1 MAVALDWRCIFF
13 TFVKVKLS
21 TYISDLLYRYEC
33 VIIPNFGGFVSNTI
47 SAEITDNFK
56 SFHPPS
62 KRLTFNNHLKN
73 NDGLLAN
80 YIASVDKMPFKTAM
94 NFIQFEVDEW
104 IDTLRNSDIILDK
117 IGKLSLEGDNIIFEP
132 QTEINYLTDSYG
144 LSSFVSPEIK
154 RETYIKQVEEIEKKA
169 PILVS
174 QKSKE
179 APNYL
184 KYAAIF
190 LLGLSVIG
198 FGGNKLYKDYIN
210 KKQVISLQQQQEK
223 QNRTIQ
229 EATFIISDP
238 LPSITLNVQTSTRP
252 FHVIAGAFR
261 FPNNAERKVQQ
272 LKTLGFNARIL
283 GVNKWGLTQVSF
295 ESYNNNIEARKGLFV
310 IRQTIAQDAWLLIQ
324 DL

>member
-1 MAVALDWRCIFF
+1 M
-13 TFVKVKLS
+13 KLS

-33 VIIPNFGGFVSNTI
+33 VIIPNFGGFVTNNI
-47 SAEITDNFK
+47 SAEITNDSK

-80 YIASVDKMPFKTAM
+80 YIASIDKMPFKTAM
-94 NFIQFEVDEW
+94 NFIEFEVDEW
-104 IDTLRNSDIILDK
+104 LETLRNSDIILEK
-117 IGKLSLEGDNIIFEP
+117 VGKLSKEGDNIIFEP
-132 QTEINYLTDSYG
+132 QTEVNYLTQSYG
-144 LSSFVSPEIK
+144 LTSFVSPEIK

-174 QKSKE
+174 EKAKK

-190 LLGLSVIG
+190 LLGISVIG
-198 FGGNKLYKDYIN
+198 FGGNKLYKDYKN
-210 KKQVISLQQQQEK
+210 KQLVISLQEQQAK
-223 QNRTIQ
+223 QNKTIQ
-229 EATFIISDP
+229 EATFVISDP
-238 LPSITLNVQTSTRP
+238 LPSITLNVKTNTKP

-261 FPNNAERKVQQ
+261 FPENAERKVRQ
-272 LKTLGFNARIL
+272 LKDLGFNARIL
-283 GVNKWGLTQVSF
+283 GVNQWGLTQVSF
-295 ESYNNNIEARKGLFV
+295 ESYSDNIEARKGLFV
-310 IRQTIAQDAWLLIQ
+310 VRQTIAQDAWLLIQ

>member
-1 MAVALDWRCIFF
+1 M
-13 TFVKVKLS
+13 KLS

-33 VIIPNFGGFVSNTI
+33 VIIPNFGGFVTNTI
-47 SAEITDNFK
+47 SAEITDDFK
-56 SFHPPS
+56 SFQPPS
-62 KRLTFNNHLKN
+62 KKLTFNSHLKN

-104 IDTLRNSDIILDK
+104 LETIRNSDIILDK
-117 IGKLSLEGDNIIFEP
+117 IGKLSLEGGNIIFEP
-132 QTEINYLTDSYG
+132 QTEVNYLTNSYG
-144 LSSFVSPEIK
+144 LASFVSPEIK
-154 RETYIKQVEEIEKKA
+154 REKYVKQVEEIEKKA

-174 QKSKE
+174 QKSKN
-179 APNYL
+179 APNYF

-210 KKQVISLQQQQEK
+210 KQQLISLQKQQQK
-223 QNRTIQ
+223 LNTTIQ
-229 EATFIISDP
+229 EATFVLSDP
-238 LPSITLNVQTSTRP
+238 LPSIILNVHSVTKP

-261 FPNNAERKVQQ
+261 FPENAERKVQQ
-272 LKTLGFNARIL
+272 LKKLGFNARIL
-283 GVNKWGLTQVSF
+283 DVNQWGLTQVSF
-295 ESYNNNIEARKGLFV
+295 ESYDNNIEARKGLFV

>member
-1 MAVALDWRCIFF
+1 M
-13 TFVKVKLS
+13 KLS

-33 VIIPNFGGFVSNTI
+33 VIIPNFGGFVTNTI
-47 SAEITDNFK
+47 SAEITDNFT

-94 NFIQFEVDEW
+94 NFIQFEVDSW
-104 IDTLRNSDIILDK
+104 LDTLRNSDIVLDK

-132 QTEINYLTDSYG
+132 QTEVNYLTQSYG
-144 LSSFVSPEIK
+144 LTSFVSPEIK

-174 QKSKE
+174 DKSNKI
-179 APNYL
+179 PNYL

-190 LLGLSVIG
+190 LLGISIIG
-198 FGGNKLYKDYIN
+198 FGGNKLYKDYRN
-210 KKQVISLQQQQEK
+210 KQQVISLQKQQER
-223 QNRTIQ
+223 QNKMIQ
-229 EATFIISDP
+229 EATFVISDP
-238 LPSITLNVQTSTRP
+238 LPSITLNVESATKP
-252 FHVIAGAFR
+252 FHVIGGAFR
-261 FPNNAERKVQQ
+261 FPENAERKVQQ
-272 LKTLGFNARIL
+272 LKDLGFNARIL

-295 ESYNNNIEARKGLFV
+295 ESYDDNIEARKGLFV
-310 IRQTIAQDAWLLIQ
+310 IRQTIAEDAWLLIQ

>member
-174 QKSKE
+174 QKSKRSSKLFKICS
-179 APNYL
+179 NL
-184 KYAAIF
+184 SF
-190 LLGLSVIG
+190 GLIG
-198 FGGNKLYKDYIN
+198 Y
-210 KKQVISLQQQQEK
+210 
-223 QNRTIQ
+223 
-229 EATFIISDP
+229 
-238 LPSITLNVQTSTRP
+238 
-252 FHVIAGAFR
+252 
-261 FPNNAERKVQQ
+261 
-272 LKTLGFNARIL
+272 
-283 GVNKWGLTQVSF
+283 
-295 ESYNNNIEARKGLFV
+295 
-310 IRQTIAQDAWLLIQ
+310 WLRW
-324 DL
+324 